1 MIRER
6 TPSQL
11 AWPLFGLAGALS
23 LVAIVFLG
31 LSWSETLPPGS
42 FGFRGFTL
50 LFVVAFGTVGALI
63 ASRQAS
69 NPIGWI
75 FLVAALLSSIQEL
88 AQEYAVYADASPGR
102 AWGTVAAWIPAWIWI
117 PGTGAIL
124 FLLLLFPDGH
134 LLSPRWRWAAWLGAL
149 GIAVGVAGLA
159 FAPGPLESFATIE
172 NPFGVDGLAFFGP
185 GGSTALSLYGVAL
198 FVAASSIVLRYRR
211 SSGTQ
216 RQQLKWLVT
225 SGVVIALT
233 LSFSFVA
240 QSALSIDEGSAYL
253 WLSLV
258 VIVAFLSLPVATGI
272 AVLQYRLYDIDLVI
286 KKTVVFALITA
297 SLTIV
302 FLGAL
307 ALTLGGVVGGLL
319 IAVTFGPIR
328 DRARRIADRIVYGR
342 RATPY
347 EMLAEFTNRIGDAYG
362 ADDVLPEMADV
373 LRRATGADAARV
385 WLKVGGA
392 FRQVAVSPGD
402 APAADTIAPDGA
414 IEVRHQGETLG
425 ALSVEMPANDALD
438 PTREKFARDLASQ
451 AGLVLRNVSL
461 VEELRESRRRIVTA
475 QDERARTLER
485 NIHDGAQQQLVA
497 LAVKQRL
504 AAGLTSRDP
513 SRAEALLE
521 ELQARTGDALE
532 NLRDLA
538 RGIYPPLL
546 ADKGLAAAL
555 EAQGRKAA
563 MPVTLHAGEIARY
576 PQEIEAAVYFCV
588 LEALT
593 NVAKYAGA
601 SHVIVTLRHEEG
613 VLAFDVTDDG
623 AGFDR
628 SALSYG
634 TGLQGMTDRL
644 EALGGDLRVESSAG
658 GGTTVRGSVPV
669 APVL

>member
-1 MIRER
+1 MNAGRGAGR
-6 TPSQL
+6 F

-63 ASRQAS
+63 ASRHAS
-69 NPIGWI
+69 NSIGWI

-88 AQEYAVYADASPGR
+88 AQEYAVYADASPDR
-102 AWGTVAAWIPAWIWI
+102 AWGAVAAWIPAWIWI
-117 PGTGAIL
+117 PGTGAML

-149 GIAVGVAGLA
+149 GIVIGVAGLA
-159 FAPGPLESFATIE
+159 FAPGPLENFASID

-198 FVAASSIVLRYRR
+198 LLAATSIVLRYRR

-225 SGVVIALT
+225 SGVFIALT

-240 QSALSIDEGSAYL
+240 QYALSIDEGSAYL
-253 WLSLV
+253 SLSLV
-258 VIVAFLSLPVATGI
+258 VIAAFVSMPVATGI

-347 EMLAEFTNRIGDAYG
+347 EMLSEFTNRIGDAYA

-373 LRRATGADAARV
+373 LRRATGADVARV

-392 FRQVAVSPGD
+392 FRQVAGSPDD
-402 APAADTIAPDGA
+402 APAADAFATDGA

-425 ALSVEMPANDALD
+425 ALSVQMPANDALD
-438 PTREKFARDLASQ
+438 PTRERFAQDLASQ

-504 AAGLTSRDP
+504 AAGLISRDP

-521 ELQARTGDALE
+521 ELQAQTGDALE

-546 ADKGLAAAL
+546 ADKGLVAAL

-563 MPVTLHAGEIARY
+563 TPVTLHAGEIGRY
-576 PQEIEAAVYFCV
+576 PQEIESAVYFCV

-593 NVAKYAGA
+593 NVAKYARA
-601 SHVIVTLRHEEG
+601 SHVTVTLGQEAG
-613 VLAFDVTDDG
+613 ALAFDVTDDG

-644 EALGGDLRVESSAG
+644 EALGGALHVQSSAG
-658 GGTTVRGSVPV
+658 NGTTVRGSVPV